1 MTITLQIQMDVW
13 KPHGASF
20 TSFCSRVKIHPLLTD
35 IRSCSSNCLSSHK
48 NCLSVLWEDPRPP
61 ETARLHLLSTINSF
75 FPEQSRPFL
84 LPPNY
89 DIIFLNW
96 EKLPELFCLFQA
108 ACQDTS
114 EARGSYRPLQ
124 VTSPSHPTLTWQFLT
139 EWFSLLCRIKLTGE
153 QHDCSRTHSP
163 NMSDYLIRK
172 KKE

>member
-35 IRSCSSNCLSSHK
+35 IRSCSSNSLSSHK

-61 ETARLHLLSTINSF
+61 ETAWLHLLSTINSF

-89 DIIFLNW
+89 NIIFPVPARTV
-96 EKLPELFCLFQA
+96 LPS
-108 ACQDTS
+108 ACSKQH
-114 EARGSYRPLQ
+114 ARTFLRHVG
-124 VTSPSHPTLTWQFLT
+124 VIDPS
-139 EWFSLLCRIKLTGE
+139 R
-153 QHDCSRTHSP
+153 
-163 NMSDYLIRK
+163 
-172 KKE
+172 